1 MSLGWIRLDAAT
13 IPSHAVA
20 ETVAVADCSPRLS
33 PRLLDALERFDDGK
47 MPLAELRRLVGA
59 EAQRL
64 GLPRPSYER
73 VRTLAHDLRARRA
86 EPTTAEVLWDV
97 TTRVR
102 PPDAITKHI
111 AGTLPPK

>member
-1 MSLGWIRLDAAT
+1 V
-13 IPSHAVA
+13 P
-20 ETVAVADCSPRLS
+20 DCAPRLS
-33 PRLLDALERFDDGK
+33 PRLVAALEHLDDGT
-47 MPLAELRRLVGA
+47 MPIAELRRLIGA

-73 VRTLAHDLRARRA
+73 VRLLVHELRARRA

-102 PPDAITKHI
+102 APDAVLKHI

>member
-1 MSLGWIRLDAAT
+1 M
-13 IPSHAVA
+13 P
-20 ETVAVADCSPRLS
+20 DCSPRLS
-33 PRLLDALERFDDGK
+33 PRLLAALERFDDDK
-47 MPLAELRRLVGA
+47 MPFAELHRLVGA

-64 GLPRPSYER
+64 DLARPSYER
-73 VRTLAHDLRARRA
+73 VRTLAHELRARRA

-102 PPDAITKHI
+102 APDALLEHI

>member
-1 MSLGWIRLDAAT
+1 VV
-13 IPSHAVA
+13 P
-20 ETVAVADCSPRLS
+20 ECSPRLS
-33 PRLLDALERFDDGK
+33 PRLVAALDRLDDGK

-73 VRTLAHDLRARRA
+73 VRVLAHELRARRA

-102 PPDAITKHI
+102 APEAILEHV
-111 AGTLPPK
+111 AGTLEAK